1 MATTKPSVQAQRE
14 VLIDHGP
21 GETIE
26 RFAFKRH
33 LVETRGAEG
42 SLVLHH
48 HGAPAI
54 EVTRVVHAGLQRVE
68 QALAA
73 PGQWSEE
80 LEGAPFEVAG
90 PGLLR
95 CRWDGQQVEVRLT
108 AASNATTVVL
118 VHHGVDSED
127 QAEAWS
133 RALDA
138 LKGFLEA

>member
-1 MATTKPSVQAQRE
+1 MSTTKPSRPAEPE
-14 VLIDHGP
+14 VLIEHGP
-21 GETIE
+21 GVEIE
-26 RFAFKRH
+26 RFAIRRH
-33 LVETRGAEG
+33 LVETRGVEG

-48 HGAPAI
+48 HGTPAI
-54 EVTRVVHAGLQRVE
+54 EVRRVVHAGQQRVE

-73 PGQWSEE
+73 PGQWSDE
-80 LEGAPFEVAG
+80 LDGAPFELVG

-95 CRWDGQQVEVRLT
+95 CRWGDQEVEIRLT
-108 AASNATTVVL
+108 AASNATTLVL
-118 VHHGVDSED
+118 VHRGVDTED

>member
-1 MATTKPSVQAQRE
+1 MSTTKPSRPQE
-14 VLIDHGP
+14 PELLFEPGT

-26 RFAFKRH
+26 RFAIKRH

-54 EVTRVVHAGLQRVE
+54 EVTRVVHAGLARVE

-95 CRWDGQQVEVRLT
+95 CRWGGHQVEIRLT
-108 AASNATTVVL
+108 AASNATTMVL
-118 VHHGVDSED
+118 VHHGVATED

-138 LKGFLEA
+138 LKGFLEG